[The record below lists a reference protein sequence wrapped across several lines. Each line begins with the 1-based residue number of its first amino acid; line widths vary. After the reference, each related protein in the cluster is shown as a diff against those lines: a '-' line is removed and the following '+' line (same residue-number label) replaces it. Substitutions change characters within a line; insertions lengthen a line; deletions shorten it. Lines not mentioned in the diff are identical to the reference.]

1 MENQLDFFNMP
12 GSIPRAMEGLLDFKA
27 SLFDRTDSSRLFQ
40 YLKDEIQW
48 KQETLVLYGKRVLT
62 PRLTAWYGDE
72 GIAYRYSGASF
83 ISLPW
88 TSTLLEIKA
97 KAEAFACTRFNSVL
111 LNLYR
116 DGNDSMSW
124 HSDDEKE
131 LGTNPLIASVNF
143 GEERRFDFKKKENP
157 KIKHSIMLNNG
168 SILVMKGDIQHNW
181 QHQIAK
187 SMKAKG
193 TRINLTFRLVNHNGK

>member
-1 MENQLDFFNMP
+1 MENQPDILGLDA
-12 GSIPRAMEGLLDFKA
+12 SVPRGMKGLLDFKA
-27 SLFDRTDSSRLFQ
+27 GLFNSTESSRLFQ
-40 YLKDEIQW
+40 QLKKNIQW
-48 KQETLVLYGKRVLT
+48 KQETLFLYGKRILT

-72 GIAYRYSGASF
+72 GIAYRYSGVTF
-83 ISLPW
+83 ISSPW
-88 TSTLLEIKA
+88 TATLMEIKS
-97 KAEAFACTRFNSVL
+97 KAEAFSGRRFNSVL

-131 LGTNPLIASVNF
+131 LGLNPVIASVNF
-143 GEERRFDFKKKENP
+143 GQERRFDLRKKEDP
-157 KIKHSIMLNNG
+157 KEKHAIMLTDG
-168 SILVMKGDIQHNW
+168 SILVMKGDIQHKW

-193 TRINLTFRLVNHNGK
+193 TRINLTFRLISHGK